1 MKQHYEHSSYRER
14 LLEHLFI
21 SELLKLSW
29 QRGVYSL
36 EISKP
41 EVDRSGYD
49 FVAEANGYIRH
60 IQLKTTFIGSRS
72 SHQKVQPSLGSKPSG
87 CVIIIQFDKDTLRL
101 GPFLY
106 FGAAPGERLPPL
118 DSYKVAKHT
127 KANAQGIKSLRP
139 NLREVPNSAFQKVGT
154 IEELYQRLFG
164 IN

>member
-29 QRGVYSL
+29 QRGDCSL

-49 FVAEANGYIRH
+49 FVAEVNGYIRH

-72 SHQKVQPSLGSKPSG
+72 SHQKVQLSLGSKPSG
-87 CVIIIQFDKDTLRL
+87 CVILIQFDKDTLRL

-106 FGAAPGERLPPL
+106 FGATPGEPLPSL
-118 DSYKVAKHT
+118 SLYKIAKHT
-127 KANAQGIKSLRP
+127 KANSQGVKASRP
-139 NLREVPNSAFQKVGT
+139 TLREIPNRAFQKFDT

-164 IN
+164 D